1 MSSSRLSL
9 TCLLVALQ
17 ALFAHAET
25 APAWTPLG
33 GPTGGDVRSLAADP
47 RDPRRVFLGT
57 SDGVLYR
64 SSDAGRSWR
73 RVQPG
78 FPLPGMSLDDLAF
91 DARGRL
97 WVGYWE
103 VAGGGGGV
111 ARSDDGG
118 GTFRVLEGIAG
129 RPVRGLA
136 LAASNPAVAVVGT
149 QVGVFR
155 SDDDGATWR
164 RISPEGHADLKN
176 VGSVALDPQDDE
188 VVYAGTWHLPWKS
201 GDAGRSWR
209 PAHAG
214 MIDDSD
220 VMTLTVDR
228 RSRQTVYATACSG
241 IYRSADGAARWAKI
255 RGIPGSSRRTR
266 AFAQDPEQP
275 ATFYAGTTGGLWRS
289 RDDLGSWSLLTPREL
304 VVNAL
309 LVLPGGS
316 VLAGTDGAGVL
327 RSEDRGAS
335 WQASNDG
342 FAERF
347 VAQLLFDGPR
357 LVAGLL
363 GDRQHSGV
371 LVAPRF
377 DGPWTRLARGL
388 EGRELASLALVPSR
402 EGAAE
407 VLAGTDQGLYLSVS
421 PSGEWR
427 ALPLVAGGL
436 DERGRVAAVAVAG
449 GGSRPVF
456 LAGTERGLLRSGDG
470 GQTWT
475 RRVLGLS
482 SPVTA
487 LAVAPVEREVVLAA
501 TRLGLHRSGDGG
513 QTWTEVAAAPLDV
526 PLGSLQFLADGR
538 TVVGTSARGLV
549 LSQDQGRTWMR
560 RGGGLPLSNVTSVAA
575 LPDGRTL
582 VASDFDRA
590 VLYLSRDGGQ
600 NWEPLPVQGLPST
613 RVFAL
618 AADPSAPGRVVA
630 APTSGGLHAWSAPLA
645 AGARGGSAAAGGQ

>member
-1 MSSSRLSL
+1 MGRPSKLSL
-9 TCLLVALQ
+9 ACLVA
-17 ALFAHAET
+17 ALPALAARAET
-25 APAWTPLG
+25 ASSWTPLG

-47 RDPRRVFLGT
+47 RDPRRLFLGT

-64 SSDAGRSWR
+64 SEDAGRSWR
-73 RVQPG
+73 RATPG

-103 VAGGGGGV
+103 VAGRGGGV

-118 GTFRVLEGIAG
+118 SSFRVLEGIAG

-136 LAASNPAVAVVGT
+136 LAPSNPAVAVVGT

-155 SDDDGATWR
+155 SDDDGASWR
-164 RISPEGHADLKN
+164 RISPEGHADLRN
-176 VGSVALDPQDDE
+176 VGSVALDPQDDG

-201 GDAGRSWR
+201 ADAGRSWR

-241 IYRSADGAARWAKI
+241 IYRSADGAGRWAKI
-255 RGIPGSSRRTR
+255 RGIPGTSRRTR

-275 ATFYAGTTGGLWRS
+275 ATFYAGTTEGLWRS
-289 RDDLGSWSLLTPREL
+289 RDDLGSWSLVTPREL

-309 LVLPGGS
+309 LVLPGGT
-316 VLAGTDGAGVL
+316 VLAGTDAAGVL
-327 RSEDRGAS
+327 RSEDRGTT
-335 WQASNDG
+335 WQASNAG

-347 VAQLLFDGPR
+347 VSQLLFDGPR
-357 LVAGLL
+357 LVVGLL
-363 GDRQHSGV
+363 GDRHHSGV

-377 DGPWTRLARGL
+377 DGPWTRLAPGL
-388 EGRELASLALVPSR
+388 EGRELASLALVPAR
-402 EGAAE
+402 EGASE
-407 VLAGTDQGLYLSVS
+407 LLAGTDQGLYLSAS
-421 PSGEWR
+421 RAGEWR
-427 ALPLVAGGL
+427 ALPLVAGGI
-436 DERGRVAAVAVAG
+436 DESGRVAAVAAAG
-449 GGSRPVF
+449 DAARPVY
-456 LAGTERGLLRSGDG
+456 LAGTERGLLRSADG

-487 LAVAPVEREVVLAA
+487 LAVSPVGRELVLAA
-501 TRLGLHRSGDGG
+501 TRLGLHRSNDGG

-526 PLGSLQFLADGR
+526 PLGTLQFLADGR
-538 TVVGTSARGLV
+538 TVLGTSTRGLV
-549 LSQDQGRTWMR
+549 LSPDQGRTWMR

-582 VASDFDRA
+582 LASDFARA

-600 NWEPLPVQGLPST
+600 NWEPLAGEGLPTT

-645 AGARGGSAAAGGQ
+645 ARSGAGAAGGQ